1 MNNTQIYLLY
11 DDFFTSFNKLKI
23 ISFQKLHKKLNTE
36 NHKLKNGYLNI
47 VTNIIKYIKQKLKT
61 IILYMLFIEF

>member
-1 MNNTQIYLLY
+1 MQIYLLY
-11 DDFFTSFNKLKI
+11 DDFFTSFNKLKNNFI
-23 ISFQKLHKKLNTE
+23 PKITQKLNTE

-47 VTNIIKYIKQKLKT
+47 VTNIIKYIKQKLKR